1 MFITMSSVARPGRGA
16 RFRLLFAVGLTA
28 ALAMVVT
35 GSANASEHA
44 NEHVPLPV
52 AIMQDASDWRS
63 LGSGNLRWLGFSI
76 YRASLWA
83 PGAERVSLETPFALA
98 IRYERSISS
107 QRLVQTSLDEMK
119 RLGSADEPSR
129 AAWQSSLEQAFPSVS
144 AGEVIVGVNQPGEG
158 VSFFHQGRLTA
169 QISDVGFAQAF
180 FAIWL
185 DERTRE
191 PGLRASLMGERE
203 SPVDG

>member
-1 MFITMSSVARPGRGA
+1 MFITMSSVARRASPL
-16 RFRLLFAVGLTA
+16 RLLLAAGLIA
-28 ALAMVVT
+28 ALAMSAT
-35 GSANASEHA
+35 RAANASERA
-44 NEHVPLPV
+44 SEHVPLPD
-52 AIMQDASDWRS
+52 AIMQEASDWRS

-83 PGAERVSLETPFALA
+83 PGDERVSLEAPFALA

-119 RLGSADEPSR
+119 RLGTADEASR
-129 AAWQSSLEQAFPSVS
+129 TAWQALLEQAFPAVA

-169 QISDVGFAQAF
+169 QIVDVGFAQAF

-203 SPVDG
+203 FPADG